1 MKQRFKSFK
10 DFKTFESDINKV
22 GNFLSKDDIKDIFAD
37 LLDNGYEITFYG
49 STETHGKFGKYHFDL
64 KLEDNSGFEYLED
77 SDNVW
82 GCTDLNSMS
91 RALTSLL
98 EILDD
103 AKQRLNSMEYLA
115 GFEPEFSFG
124 ETSHFSVNCH
134 IAHSSLD

>member
-1 MKQRFKSFK
+1 MKQRLKS
-10 DFKTFESDINKV
+10 FKTFESNSEFI
-22 GNFLSKDDIKDIFAD
+22 SEDDIKDIFAD
-37 LLDNGYEITFYG
+37 LLDKGYNITFYD
-49 STETHGKFGKYHFDL
+49 SKFGKYYFDL
-64 KLEDNSGFEYLED
+64 KLEDNSGFEYIED

-91 RALTSLL
+91 REITSLL

-115 GFEPEFSFG
+115 GFDPEFSFG
-124 ETSHFSVNCH
+124 ETSHFSVSCH

>member
-22 GNFLSKDDIKDIFAD
+22 GNFLSEDDIKDIFVD
-37 LLDNGYEITFYG
+37 LLDKEYTITFYD
-49 STETHGKFGKYHFDL
+49 SKFGKYYFDL

-124 ETSHFSVNCH
+124 ETSFLSISCH

>member
-1 MKQRFKSFK
+1 VVKQRLKS
-10 DFKTFESDINKV
+10 FKTFESNSEFI
-22 GNFLSKDDIKDIFAD
+22 SEDDIKDIFAD
-37 LLDNGYEITFYG
+37 LLDKGYNITFYD
-49 STETHGKFGKYHFDL
+49 SKFGKYYFDL
-64 KLEDNSGFEYLED
+64 KLEDNSGFEYIHD

-91 RALTSLL
+91 RELTSLL

-103 AKQRLNSMEYLA
+103 AKQRLESMGYLA

-124 ETSHFSVNCH
+124 ETSHFSVACH